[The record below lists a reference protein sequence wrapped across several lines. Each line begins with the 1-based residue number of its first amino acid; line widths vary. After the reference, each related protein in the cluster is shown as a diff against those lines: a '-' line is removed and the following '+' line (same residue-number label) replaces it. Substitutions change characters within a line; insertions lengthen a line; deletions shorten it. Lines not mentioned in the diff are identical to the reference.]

1 MIQDEWHEVE
11 GSQDEELSGQYEEDV
26 NAVHVEDS
34 DSSADSSELS
44 ISEAEE
50 SPAVKAQKNF
60 WLNKTQ

>member
-1 MIQDEWHEVE
+1 
-11 GSQDEELSGQYEEDV
+11 LSGQYEEDV